1 MAARWERKGRPPV
14 HQGPQGKAAYPRFN
28 GKSMNEG
35 TLTVLNTA
43 MDHRPS
49 DFRRNTCPGITPA
62 LLPISAPRNMPK
74 SASRSTPEAILA
86 QRFMASTITHFSVL
100 IQNDKKKLKNVKQ
113 HDQKSIKGKSVI
125 IFILF
130 CFWARFWGRFWARF
144 SVAFLA
150 IVGDPAIL
158 TMPWGVTLCCDF

>member
-49 DFRRNTCPGITPA
+49 EFRRHTSPGVTPA

-74 SASRSTPEAILA
+74 NASRSTPEAILA

-100 IQNDKKKLKNVKQ
+100 IQNDKK
-113 HDQKSIKGKSVI
+113 
-125 IFILF
+125 
-130 CFWARFWGRFWARF
+130 
-144 SVAFLA
+144 
-150 IVGDPAIL
+150 
-158 TMPWGVTLCCDF
+158 T

>member
-1 MAARWERKGRPPV
+1 MIRKQRLLIVFTLFEIIFIWQKLRKPLSCKKNVQQSHWRRSSEQSGSPMAARWERKGRPPV

-49 DFRRNTCPGITPA
+49 EFRRHTCPGVTPA

-74 SASRSTPEAILA
+74 SAPKSASRSPPEAILA

-100 IQNDKKKLKNVKQ
+100 IQNDKKHKNVKQ
-113 HDQKSIKGKSVI
+113 KDQNQ
-125 IFILF
+125 
-130 CFWARFWGRFWARF
+130 
-144 SVAFLA
+144 
-150 IVGDPAIL
+150 
-158 TMPWGVTLCCDF
+158 